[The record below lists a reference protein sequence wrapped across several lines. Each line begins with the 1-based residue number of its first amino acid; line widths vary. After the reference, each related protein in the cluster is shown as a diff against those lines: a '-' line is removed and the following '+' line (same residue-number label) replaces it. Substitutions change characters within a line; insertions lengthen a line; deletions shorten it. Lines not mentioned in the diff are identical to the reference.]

1 MFQSLSFSNKENLIF
16 QIGMAA
22 LLFFLGLFLAFLVGK
37 FVRNFLEKIGLKGV
51 IKRLG
56 WEEAFGRV
64 GIKPDFVKF
73 FSEIG
78 KWMVIIIFLMLAT
91 EILGILQFAQF
102 LGKIVDYFQNIVI
115 ASLIFI
121 ATLYAVDFTYRVFL
135 VIPKDSKL
143 KYSRFFSIVLRRAI
157 WVLSG
162 LAILYQL
169 RVVPQLILAIF
180 VAILALIVLA
190 LGISF
195 GVGRKDIAKKVLEEW
210 KEKFL

>member
-1 MFQSLSFSNKENLIF
+1 MPQFPFPASGENFTL
-16 QIGMAA
+16 QIGIAVF
-22 LLFFLGLFLAFLVGK
+22 LFFLGLVLGFLVRR

-56 WEEAFGRV
+56 WREAFSRV
-64 GIKPDFVKF
+64 GIEPDFVKF
-73 FSEIG
+73 FAEIG

-91 EILGILQFAQF
+91 EILGILQFSQF

-143 KYSRFFSIVLRRAI
+143 KYSRFFSVILRRAI
-157 WVLSG
+157 WILAS

-169 RVVPQLILAIF
+169 QIVPHLVLALF

-190 LGISF
+190 VGISF
-195 GVGRKDIAKKVLEEW
+195 GLGGKDVAKKVLEEW

>member
-1 MFQSLSFSNKENLIF
+1 MPQFLSSLTRENLIL
-16 QIGMAA
+16 QIGIAA
-22 LLFFLGLFLAFLVGK
+22 FLFFLGLILAFLVRK

-56 WEEAFGRV
+56 WREAFNRV
-64 GIKPDFVKF
+64 GIEPDFVKF

-91 EILGILQFAQF
+91 EILGIFQFSQF
-102 LGKIVDYFQNIVI
+102 LAKIVGYFQNIVI

-121 ATLYAVDFTYRVFL
+121 ATLYLVDFTYRVFL

-143 KYSRFFSIVLRRAI
+143 KYSKFFSIGLRRAI
-157 WVLSG
+157 WILAG

-169 RVVPQLILAIF
+169 QIVPHLILALF

-195 GVGRKDIAKKVLEEW
+195 GLGGKEIAKKILEEW
-210 KEKFL
+210 KEKLL

>member
-22 LLFFLGLFLAFLVGK
+22 LLFFLGLVLAFLVGK

-135 VIPKDSKL
+135 VIPKRERETYSKL
-143 KYSRFFSIVLRRAI
+143 YDPRFKHGF
-157 WVLSG
+157 
-162 LAILYQL
+162 
-169 RVVPQLILAIF
+169 
-180 VAILALIVLA
+180 
-190 LGISF
+190 
-195 GVGRKDIAKKVLEEW
+195 RKE
-210 KEKFL
+210 